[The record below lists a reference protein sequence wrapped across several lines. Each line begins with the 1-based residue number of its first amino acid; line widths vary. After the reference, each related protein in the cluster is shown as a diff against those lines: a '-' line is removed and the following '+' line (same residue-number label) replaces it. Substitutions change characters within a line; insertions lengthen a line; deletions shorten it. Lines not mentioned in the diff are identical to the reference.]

1 MNLKIQNWAS
11 CSFCPYTCRFTKLC
25 EPRQSMLITWLA
37 VGISHCVWKNV
48 GLEPDD
54 IITCLN
60 CFALL
65 RENLIDR
72 LALDKSQPWFVKC
85 LNVQRQNIG
94 TYIFVFSNVG
104 ITFNMPHS
112 NMLSVHPPLPDVLF
126 FFWFLLLLL
135 QYDFHSSDI
144 KLLSILSI
152 SSFIWDFQDCFWS
165 SWNPKK
171 TNKQKKST
179 TMCCQVSNLL
189 IFSLMYQSYQFKVYS
204 TSFPGKWAHNLPSHP
219 LHHPVSAA

>member
-11 CSFCPYTCRFTKLC
+11 CSFCPCTCRFTKWLC
-25 EPRQSMLITWLA
+25 EPSQSMLITWLA

-60 CFALL
+60 RFALL

-85 LNVQRQNIG
+85 LNAQRQNIG

-126 FFWFLLLLL
+126 FFFVPVT
-135 QYDFHSSDI
+135 
-144 KLLSILSI
+144 
-152 SSFIWDFQDCFWS
+152 SFAIW
-165 SWNPKK
+165 
-171 TNKQKKST
+171 
-179 TMCCQVSNLL
+179 
-189 IFSLMYQSYQFKVYS
+189 FSLFTLSNYCLYS
-204 TSFPGKWAHNLPSHP
+204 QHFFLHLRFPRLFLELMES
-219 LHHPVSAA
+219 